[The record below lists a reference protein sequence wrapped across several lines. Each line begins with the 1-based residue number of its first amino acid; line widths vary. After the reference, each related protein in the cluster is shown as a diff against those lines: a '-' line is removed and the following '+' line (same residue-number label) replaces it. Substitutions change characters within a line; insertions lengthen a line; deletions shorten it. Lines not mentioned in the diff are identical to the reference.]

1 MLDLESQNIQNQKIN
16 ELEKVEELKKIFPE
30 IFEDGKLNIEKF
42 KNILFDIKD
51 EKTEH
56 YSFNWNG
63 KQDCYKIIK
72 QKSNLTLK
80 VDDDKTIP
88 DGNNV
93 FIEGDNLEVLKLLQT
108 SYHKKIKMIYIDPPY
123 NKDKDFVYS
132 DTWGDTITNYLIQT
146 DQLREEGYTSTK
158 TSSTGRRHTNW
169 LNMIYP
175 RLWLSRNLLK
185 DDGVIF
191 VSIDDDEVHNLR
203 KVMDEIYGE
212 ENFIECITWN
222 KRIPK
227 NDKGIGNIHEYV
239 LIYVKNIDSINH
251 EFLMK
256 KEGLD
261 DIYSLVAD
269 LKKKKVPFN
278 EAEIELKKL
287 YKKNAYDRGITL
299 YNAFDKNYKL
309 WGKINMS
316 WPNANTFGP
325 TYEVLHPITKKPV
338 KIPDRGWRW
347 KKETFEQEA
356 LIKNGAY
363 TDIQEL
369 NDGSYLCGKIW
380 FSSKETVQPSSI
392 TYLDDVNDFLFRS
405 IVSFKSDGGI
415 ELEKIFDGK
424 SYFSYPKPTNLIKA
438 LISSVKTAEN
448 DIILDF
454 FAGSGTTA
462 HSVMEL
468 NQEDNGNRKYIL
480 VQLPEATE
488 QNNEAY
494 KAGYTKISDI
504 TKERIKRVITKLDY
518 KDGFKSYRL
527 DSSNFQVFKELKKR
541 SNDSFEDIV
550 KMLKMSVFN
559 KNIFAQNAKELDIS
573 YEVGLKNG
581 FSLSAKNEIIKNEKY
596 NFIKL
601 YEENRE
607 FYFCFADKIELDIA
621 EFIPKNAKL
630 ICFDKALDD
639 STKMNLKDKIDLE
652 TL

>member
-1 MLDLESQNIQNQKIN
+1 MLNLESLDIQKQKIN
-16 ELEKVEELKKIFPE
+16 ELEKVEELKNIFPE
-30 IFEDGKLNIEKF
+30 IFEDGKINIEKF

-80 VDDDKTIP
+80 VDNDKTIP

-146 DQLREEGYTSTK
+146 DQLSDEGYTSTK
-158 TSSTGRRHTNW
+158 TSSSGRRHTNW

-191 VSIDDDEVHNLR
+191 VSIDDDEVANLR

-212 ENFIECITWN
+212 ENFVGQFPRVTKKAGKSSDELAVN
-222 KRIPK
+222 H
-227 NDKGIGNIHEYV
+227 DYV
-239 LIYVKNIDSINH
+239 LAYSKNNEILLNSFEHTDDNFKYSDEYENERGLYKLNQTLDYGSIQYSPS
-251 EFLMK
+251 
-256 KEGLD
+256 LD
-261 DIYSLVAD
+261 Y
-269 LKKKKVPFN
+269 
-278 EAEIELKKL
+278 EIELD
-287 YKKNAYDRGITL
+287 N
-299 YNAFDKNYKL
+299 
-309 WGKINMS
+309 KI
-316 WPNANTFGP
+316 F
-325 TYEVLHPITKKPV
+325 
-338 KIPDRGWRW
+338 IPGNVTREEMQERQKRNPKSDFCWRW
-347 KKETFEQEA
+347 
-356 LIKNGAY
+356 
-363 TDIQEL
+363 
-369 NDGSYLCGKIW
+369 
-380 FSSKETVQPSSI
+380 SKELFKFGLENGFIVAKGNRIYTKTYQNAKISKGVNGYFVDLQPRTKSA
-392 TYLDDVNDFLFRS
+392 TTLDLLDNKFSNDNSKKDLS
-405 IVSFKSDGGI
+405 
-415 ELEKIFDGK
+415 KIFDK
-424 SYFSYPKPTNLIKA
+424 TVFDYSKPVNLIKY
-438 LISSVKTAEN
+438 LVFLGTNEE

-462 HSVMEL
+462 HAVMEL
-468 NQEDNGNRKYIL
+468 NQDDEKDGKVGNRKYIL

-488 QNNEAY
+488 KNSEAFKNNY
-494 KAGYTKISDI
+494 KKISEI
-504 TKERIKRVITKLDY
+504 TKARIKKVIEKLDY
-518 KDGFKSYRL
+518 KDGFKSYKL

-541 SNDSFEDIV
+541 PNDSFEDIV

-559 KNIFAQNAKELDIS
+559 KNIFTQNAKEIDIV

-581 FSLSAKNEIIKNEKY
+581 FSLSAKNDDTIKLGNYK
-596 NFIKL
+596 FIKL
-601 YEENRE
+601 FEETRE

-621 EFIPKNAKL
+621 EFIPKDAKL

-639 STKMNLKDKIDLE
+639 STKMNLKEKIDLE

>member
-1 MLDLESQNIQNQKIN
+1 MLNLESLDIQKQKIN
-16 ELEKVEELKKIFPE
+16 ELQKVEELKNIFPE

-80 VDDDKTIP
+80 VDEDKTIP

-93 FIEGDNLEVLKLLQT
+93 FIEGDNLEVLKLLQN

-146 DQLREEGYTSTK
+146 DQLRDEGYTSTK
-158 TSSTGRRHTNW
+158 TSSSGRRHTNW

-191 VSIDDDEVHNLR
+191 VSIDDDEVANLR

-212 ENFIECITWN
+212 ENFVGDVIRKTKSMTADKNTGFNFQHEYLLIYAKKIDTIQLIGEEKDFSN
-222 KRIPK
+222 YSNPD
-227 NDKGIGNIHEYV
+227 NDKNGDWTSGDPSAKSGGNSTNFGIENPY
-239 LIYVKNIDSINH
+239 
-251 EFLMK
+251 
-256 KEGLD
+256 
-261 DIYSLVAD
+261 
-269 LKKKKVPFN
+269 
-278 EAEIELKKL
+278 
-287 YKKNAYDRGITL
+287 
-299 YNAFDKNYKL
+299 
-309 WGKINMS
+309 
-316 WPNANTFGP
+316 
-325 TYEVLHPITKKPV
+325 TKKIDFP
-338 KIPDRGWRW
+338 PNGRYWAFS
-347 KKETFEQEA
+347 KESLEKY
-356 LIKNGAY
+356 IKNG
-363 TDIQEL
+363 
-369 NDGSYLCGKIW
+369 KIK
-380 FSSKETVQPSSI
+380 FKEQ
-392 TYLDDVNDFLFRS
+392 YLDNERGFIFKRYKRELDTIYNPVNSLFATEN
-405 IVSFKSDGGI
+405 VFMNQVGTK
-415 ELEKIFDGK
+415 ELKDLLNKELFDN
-424 SYFSYPKPTNLIKA
+424 PKPVEFIKSLIKYA
-438 LISSVKTAEN
+438 TNKN

-462 HSVMEL
+462 HAVMEL
-468 NQEDNGNRKYIL
+468 NQDDEKDGKVGNRKYIL

-488 QNNEAY
+488 KNSEAFKNNY
-494 KAGYTKISDI
+494 KKISDI
-504 TKERIKRVITKLDY
+504 TKARIKKVIENLDY
-518 KDGFKSYRL
+518 KDGFKSYKL

-541 SNDSFEDIV
+541 PNDSFEDIV

-559 KNIFAQNAKELDIS
+559 KNIFAQNAKEIDIV

-581 FSLSAKNEIIKNEKY
+581 FSLSAKNDDTIKLGNYK
-596 NFIKL
+596 FIKL
-601 YEENRE
+601 FEETRE

-621 EFIPKNAKL
+621 EFIPKDAKL

-639 STKMNLKDKIDLE
+639 STKMNLREKIDLE

>member
-1 MLDLESQNIQNQKIN
+1 LLNLESLDIQKQKIN
-16 ELEKVEELKKIFPE
+16 ELQKVEELKNIFPE

-56 YSFNWNG
+56 YNFNWNG

-80 VDDDKTIP
+80 VDNDKTIP

-146 DQLREEGYTSTK
+146 DQLRDEGYTSTK
-158 TSSTGRRHTNW
+158 TSSSGRRHTNW

-212 ENFIECITWN
+212 ENFVGDIIRKTKSMTADKNTGFNFQHEYLLIYA
-222 KRIPK
+222 KRIENIKLVGKEKDFSTYSNPD
-227 NDKGIGNIHEYV
+227 NDQNGDWTSGDPSAKSGGSSTSFGIENPY
-239 LIYVKNIDSINH
+239 
-251 EFLMK
+251 
-256 KEGLD
+256 
-261 DIYSLVAD
+261 
-269 LKKKKVPFN
+269 
-278 EAEIELKKL
+278 
-287 YKKNAYDRGITL
+287 
-299 YNAFDKNYKL
+299 
-309 WGKINMS
+309 
-316 WPNANTFGP
+316 
-325 TYEVLHPITKKPV
+325 TKKIDFP
-338 KIPDRGWRW
+338 PNGRYWAFS
-347 KKETFEQEA
+347 KESLEKY
-356 LIKNGAY
+356 IKNGKIKFKEKY
-363 TDIQEL
+363 SDNERGFIFKRYKNEL
-369 NDGSYLCGKIW
+369 DTIYNPVNSL
-380 FSSKETVQPSSI
+380 FSIENIFMNQVGTKELKDL
-392 TYLDDVNDFLFRS
+392 LDKEV
-405 IVSFKSDGGI
+405 
-415 ELEKIFDGK
+415 FDN
-424 SYFSYPKPTNLIKA
+424 PKPVEYIKSLIKY
-438 LISSVKTAEN
+438 STNEN

-462 HSVMEL
+462 HAVMEL
-468 NQEDNGNRKYIL
+468 NQDDEKDGKVGNRKYIL

-488 QNNEAY
+488 KNSEAFKNNY
-494 KAGYTKISDI
+494 KKISEI
-504 TKERIKRVITKLDY
+504 TKARIKKVIKNLDY
-518 KDGFKSYRL
+518 KDGFKSYKL

-541 SNDSFEDIV
+541 PNDSFEDIV

-559 KNIFAQNAKELDIS
+559 KNIFTQNAKEIDIV

-581 FSLSAKNEIIKNEKY
+581 FSLSAKSEIIKNEKY

-621 EFIPKNAKL
+621 GFISKDSKL
-630 ICFDKALDD
+630 ICYDKALDD
-639 STKMNLKDKIDLE
+639 STKMNLKEKIDLE

>member
-1 MLDLESQNIQNQKIN
+1 MLNLESLDIQKQNID
-16 ELEKVEELKKIFPE
+16 ELEKVEELKNIFPE

-80 VDDDKTIP
+80 VDEDKTIP

-146 DQLREEGYTSTK
+146 DQLSDEGYTSTK
-158 TSSTGRRHTNW
+158 TSSSGRRHTNW

-191 VSIDDDEVHNLR
+191 VSIDDDEVANLR

-212 ENFIECITWN
+212 ENFVGQFIWK
-222 KRIPK
+222 KRTGSNDSK
-227 NDKGIGNIHEYV
+227 NLVSIDHEY
-239 LIYVKNIDSINH
+239 LICYAKNEETQLLGMQKEFENYKNPDNDPLGDWMADNLTCNKTATERPNLYYSITDPVTNITYECNKNRVWAYEKNRMQKNIDENKIIFPKDGKGTPMYKRHRSEVKSDKKPISSMLG
-251 EFLMK
+251 EFLNATSTK
-256 KEGLD
+256 ALREILD
-261 DIYSLVAD
+261 GQFFDYPKSVEL
-269 LKKKKVPFN
+269 LK
-278 EAEIELKKL
+278 I
-287 YKKNAYDRGITL
+287 
-299 YNAFDKNYKL
+299 
-309 WGKINMS
+309 
-316 WPNANTFGP
+316 
-325 TYEVLHPITKKPV
+325 
-338 KIPDRGWRW
+338 
-347 KKETFEQEA
+347 
-356 LIKNGAY
+356 LIK
-363 TDIQEL
+363 Q
-369 NDGSYLCGKIW
+369 
-380 FSSKETVQPSSI
+380 SSS
-392 TYLDDVNDFLFRS
+392 
-405 IVSFKSDGGI
+405 
-415 ELEKIFDGK
+415 
-424 SYFSYPKPTNLIKA
+424 
-438 LISSVKTAEN
+438 EN

-462 HSVMEL
+462 HAVMEL
-468 NQEDNGNRKYIL
+468 NLEDDGNRKYIL

-488 QNNEAY
+488 KNSEAY
-494 KAGYTKISDI
+494 KEGYKKISDI
-504 TKERIKRVITKLDY
+504 TKTRIKKVIDNLDY
-518 KDGFKSYRL
+518 KDGFKSYKL

-541 SNDSFEDIV
+541 PNDSFEDIV

-559 KNIFAQNAKELDIS
+559 KNIFAQNAKEIDIA

-581 FSLSAKNEIIKNEKY
+581 FSLSAKY
-596 NFIKL
+596 DDTIKL
-601 YEENRE
+601 GNYKSIKLFEETKE

-621 EFIPKNAKL
+621 EFIPKDAKL

>member
-1 MLDLESQNIQNQKIN
+1 VLKLLHLESQNIQSQKIN
-16 ELEKVEELKKIFPE
+16 ELEKVEELKNILPE

-203 KVMDEIYGE
+203 KVMDEIFGE
-212 ENFIECITWN
+212 ENFVAQIMPIVNPGGRDYNQIAVTHEYLLVYIKTENAELNEIKKDIEFKLFDSNGGFELRDLRNRNPKFHSGNRPNLFYPFYVNPTSEDEYGNCALSLKKDENYTIEIKPYNSTGKESVWRWGTIKSN
-222 KRIPK
+222 ENIVKDNPKLSQIVAKKKLDGGWTISEKNRRTTTKVKSIWDETEMRTEDGTRQIRALFNETLFDHPKPKDFLKRIIE
-227 NDKGIGNIHEYV
+227 IGSN
-239 LIYVKNIDSINH
+239 
-251 EFLMK
+251 
-256 KEGLD
+256 
-261 DIYSLVAD
+261 
-269 LKKKKVPFN
+269 
-278 EAEIELKKL
+278 
-287 YKKNAYDRGITL
+287 
-299 YNAFDKNYKL
+299 
-309 WGKINMS
+309 
-316 WPNANTFGP
+316 
-325 TYEVLHPITKKPV
+325 
-338 KIPDRGWRW
+338 
-347 KKETFEQEA
+347 
-356 LIKNGAY
+356 
-363 TDIQEL
+363 
-369 NDGSYLCGKIW
+369 
-380 FSSKETVQPSSI
+380 
-392 TYLDDVNDFLFRS
+392 
-405 IVSFKSDGGI
+405 
-415 ELEKIFDGK
+415 
-424 SYFSYPKPTNLIKA
+424 
-438 LISSVKTAEN
+438 EN

-462 HSVMEL
+462 HAVMEL
-468 NQEDNGNRKYIL
+468 NQDDGGDRKYIL
-480 VQLPEATE
+480 VQLPEATDA
-488 QNNEAY
+488 NSEAY
-494 KAGYTKISDI
+494 KAGYKKISDI
-504 TKERIKRVITKLDY
+504 TKERIKRVIKNLDY
-518 KDGFKSYRL
+518 KDGFKSYKL
-527 DSSNFQVFKELKKR
+527 DESNFQVFKELKKR
-541 SNDSFEDIV
+541 PNDSFENIV
-550 KMLKMSVFN
+550 NMLKMSVFN
-559 KNIFAQNAKELDIS
+559 KNIFAQNAKEKDIV

-607 FYFCFADKIELDIA
+607 FYFCFVDKVGIDIA
-621 EFIPKNAKL
+621 EFIPKDTKL

-639 STKMNLKDKIDLE
+639 STKMNLREKIDLE

>member
-1 MLDLESQNIQNQKIN
+1 MLNLESLDIQKQKIN
-16 ELEKVEELKKIFPE
+16 ELEKVEELKNIFPE

-80 VDDDKTIP
+80 VDEDKTIP
-88 DGNNV
+88 DGNNL

-146 DQLREEGYTSTK
+146 DQLRDEGYTSTK
-158 TSSTGRRHTNW
+158 TSSSGRRHTNW

-191 VSIDDDEVHNLR
+191 VSIDDDEVANLR

-212 ENFIECITWN
+212 ENFVGQFPRVTKKAGKSSDELAVN
-222 KRIPK
+222 H
-227 NDKGIGNIHEYV
+227 DYV
-239 LIYVKNIDSINH
+239 LAYSKNNEILLNSFEHTDDNFKYSDEYENERGLYKLNQTLDYGSIQYSPS
-251 EFLMK
+251 
-256 KEGLD
+256 LD
-261 DIYSLVAD
+261 Y
-269 LKKKKVPFN
+269 
-278 EAEIELKKL
+278 EIELD
-287 YKKNAYDRGITL
+287 N
-299 YNAFDKNYKL
+299 
-309 WGKINMS
+309 KIFIPGN
-316 WPNANTFGP
+316 
-325 TYEVLHPITKKPV
+325 VTKEEMQERQKRNP
-338 KIPDRGWRW
+338 KSDFCWRW
-347 KKETFEQEA
+347 
-356 LIKNGAY
+356 
-363 TDIQEL
+363 
-369 NDGSYLCGKIW
+369 
-380 FSSKETVQPSSI
+380 SKELFKFGLENGFIVAKGNRIYTKTYQNAKISKGVNGYFVDLQPRTKSA
-392 TYLDDVNDFLFRS
+392 TTLDLLDNKFSNDNSKKDLS
-405 IVSFKSDGGI
+405 
-415 ELEKIFDGK
+415 KIFDK
-424 SYFSYPKPTNLIKA
+424 TVFDYSKPVDLIKY
-438 LISSVKTAEN
+438 LVFLGTNEE

-462 HSVMEL
+462 HAVMEL
-468 NQEDNGNRKYIL
+468 NQDDEKDGKVGNRKYIL

-488 QNNEAY
+488 KNSEAFKNNY
-494 KAGYTKISDI
+494 KKISEI
-504 TKERIKRVITKLDY
+504 TKARIKKVIEKLDY
-518 KDGFKSYRL
+518 KDGFKSYKL

-541 SNDSFEDIV
+541 PNDSFEDIV

-559 KNIFAQNAKELDIS
+559 KNIFAQNAKEIDIA
-573 YEVGLKNG
+573 YEIGLKNG
-581 FSLSAKNEIIKNEKY
+581 FSLSAKNDDTIKLGNYK
-596 NFIKL
+596 FIKL
-601 YEENRE
+601 FEETRE

-621 EFIPKNAKL
+621 EFIPKDAKL

-639 STKMNLKDKIDLE
+639 STKMNLKEKIDLE